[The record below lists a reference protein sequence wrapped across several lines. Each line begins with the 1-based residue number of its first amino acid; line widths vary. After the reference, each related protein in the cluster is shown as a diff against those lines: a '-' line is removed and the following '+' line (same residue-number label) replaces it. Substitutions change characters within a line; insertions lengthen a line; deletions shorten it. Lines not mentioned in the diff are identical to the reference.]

1 MNRRF
6 SILLLLVNLFFI
18 APCFSHQYN
27 LTFNRPQSTPQADY
41 ALELLKLAYAD
52 IGFKIHIIDFSR
64 QNALLAANNGV
75 LDGQLGRDISVEENY
90 ENLIRVDYELFK
102 FDLVLYKNCLP
113 RSLEQLDSVAIVD
126 GYPVQEHYLASTQFA
141 GNIIKVKSMN
151 AQLNLLAQQKV
162 QGALMINFI
171 MQNNDL
177 PTPQGCFEKEVL
189 STYPLYHYL
198 NKRNKNLVEKLKMSL
213 INLTDNGTVYA
224 LRAKYGLSF

>member
-1 MNRRF
+1 MLR
-6 SILLLLVNLFFI
+6 
-18 APCFSHQYN
+18 
-27 LTFNRPQSTPQADY
+27 
-41 ALELLKLAYAD
+41 
-52 IGFKIHIIDFSR
+52 II
-64 QNALLAANNGV
+64 N
-75 LDGQLGRDISVEENY
+75 
-90 ENLIRVDYELFK
+90 YELFK

-126 GYPVQEHYLASTQFA
+126 GYPVQEHYLASTQFV

-177 PTPQGCFEKEVL
+177 PSPQGCFVKEVL
-189 STYPLYHYL
+189 STHPLYHYL

-213 INLTDNGTVYA
+213 INLTNNGTVYA